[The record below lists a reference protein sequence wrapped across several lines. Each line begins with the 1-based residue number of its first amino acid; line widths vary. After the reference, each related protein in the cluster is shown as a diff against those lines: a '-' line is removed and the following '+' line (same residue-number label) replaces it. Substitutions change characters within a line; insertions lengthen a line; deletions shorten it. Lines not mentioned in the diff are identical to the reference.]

1 MLKFYFTPY
10 TVQQIKLFKINVE
23 VEVLTIIA
31 AQKNDG

>member
-23 VEVLTIIA
+23 VLTIIA
-31 AQKNDG
+31 AQKNYG